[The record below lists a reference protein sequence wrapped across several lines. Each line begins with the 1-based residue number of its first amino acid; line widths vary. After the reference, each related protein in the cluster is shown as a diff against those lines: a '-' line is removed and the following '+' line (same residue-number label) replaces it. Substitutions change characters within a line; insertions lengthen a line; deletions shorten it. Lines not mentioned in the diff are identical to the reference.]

1 MQVSA
6 WALGNN
12 VERHQP
18 SGPGSHPNSMSL
30 RLIPV
35 ALLGSL
41 LVACAGCA
49 PNQSPD
55 QLREKTAE
63 ATANLKRDTKAVA
76 EGVKEGLSNKR
87 SVDLNKA
94 SKDDIAALPGIT
106 SQRADRIIAERPYA
120 TPRQLVTRHVL
131 SEDEYAQIQDRVV
144 VTH

>member
-6 WALGNN
+6 LTLGNN

-18 SGPGSHPNSMSL
+18 SGPGWHPNSMSL

-41 LVACAGCA
+41 LAVCAACA

-106 SQRADRIIAERPYA
+106 SRSADRIIAERPYA
-120 TPRQLVTRHVL
+120 TTRQLVTRHIL
-131 SEDEYAQIQDRVV
+131 SEDEYAQIQERVV

>member
-1 MQVSA
+1 MQVWA
-6 WALGNN
+6 PALGNK

-18 SGPGSHPNSMSL
+18 SGPGWHPNNMPL

-41 LVACAGCA
+41 LAVCASCA

-94 SKDDIAALPGIT
+94 SKDDLAALPGIT
-106 SQRADRIIAERPYA
+106 SRSADRIIAERPYA
-120 TPRQLVTRHVL
+120 TTRQLVTRHIV